1 MNPPAQ
7 PITESPLR
15 GENESLGAAMGEWF
29 GCRLPSRY
37 GEISAEIEAAQKHVA
52 LFDTNF
58 RSFLSLTGPDRE
70 RYLNAVTTADIKLL
84 AEGQGCVG
92 LLLNPQG
99 HILAEI
105 ETHAMKDQLLLVTHT
120 SVLARTRE
128 TLERFIIMDDCA
140 LDDASALYGSL
151 AVEGPG
157 APALIEKFCRPAP
170 PAMPAWSH
178 LSVEIS
184 GIPCTV
190 VRRSF
195 YSAAE
200 GGTGF
205 ELFAEPANLVSI
217 WKALLDA
224 ARAHGGAP
232 VGYEALNVL
241 RLEAGIPW
249 FGYDFNDKALPHE
262 AALENSHISYT
273 KGCYTGQEIVE
284 RVRSRG
290 HVNRRRTMLLF
301 QGSGAPPAGTLLLAS
316 GAEAGVVTSAAFS
329 PNLKAGIGMGYV
341 RREHGQPGSK
351 LIWAGG
357 TAEVIELPST
367 PGNAVPSPCS

>member
-1 MNPPAQ
+1 MNAPTQ

-15 GENESLGAAMGEWF
+15 GESQSLGATMGEWF

-37 GEISAEIEAAQKHVA
+37 GEIAAEIKTAQQSAA

-58 RSFLSLTGPDRE
+58 RSFLSLTGPDRA
-70 RYLNAVTTADIKLL
+70 RYLNAVTTADVNNL
-84 AEGQGCVG
+84 AEGHGCVG

-105 ETHAMKDQLLLVTHT
+105 ETYAMKDQLLLVTHT

-128 TLERFIIMDDCA
+128 TIERFIIMDDCA
-140 LDDASALYGSL
+140 LDDVSALYGSL
-151 AVEGPG
+151 AVEGPR
-157 APALIEKFCRPAP
+157 APAIVESLCRPSP
-170 PAMPAWSH
+170 RAMPAWSH
-178 LSVEIS
+178 ARVEIA
-184 GIPCTV
+184 GIPCIA

-195 YSAAE
+195 YSIAE
-200 GGTGF
+200 GDTGV
-205 ELFAEPANLVSI
+205 EIFAEPANLVSI
-217 WKALLDA
+217 WKILLA
-224 ARAHGGAP
+224 AAHAQGGGP

-262 AALENSHISYT
+262 AALEHSHISYT

-301 QGSGAPPAGTLLLAS
+301 PGSGAPPAGTLLLAGS
-316 GAEAGVVTSAAFS
+316 AEAGVVTSAAFS

-341 RREHGQPGSK
+341 RREHGQPGRK
-351 LIWAGG
+351 LIWSGG